1 MLLVEAHQVLRLEV
15 VSPHLTGLVS
25 LGLDDRCRLRLRT
38 CIYTPAGT
46 RRALSCSLGSAI
58 SRSPNLTC
66 PEPTAHTA
74 ATWVSGRAA
83 VLFSPMN
90 NSMDKCTGLVKA

>member
-38 CIYTPAGT
+38 CIYTLAGT
-46 RRALSCSLGSAI
+46 RRAFSCSLDQVI
-58 SRSPNLTC
+58 SQL
-66 PEPTAHTA
+66 A
-74 ATWVSGRAA
+74 
-83 VLFSPMN
+83 
-90 NSMDKCTGLVKA
+90 